1 MTTESAMKMEDSIFV
16 FIMDVQVN
24 QHQIKQAVKKLYDI
38 DVAEANTFIRT
49 DGERRASCYTGS

>member
-1 MTTESAMKMEDSIFV
+1 MTTESAMKMEDNIFV

-38 DVAEANTFIRT
+38 DVAEANTLIRT